1 MGTVT
6 HIGPP
11 DYALAIILKAWF
23 DYLENNEAAWD
34 MALRIYPAE
43 IRARARKSFL
53 SRDNG
58 LKVYGGYPRVDEKP
72 PIVSVI
78 LLNETIVEDHMGQAV
93 GMTESYDDEG
103 ETMEV
108 VGDISQSTIGVY
120 VIAQNDEMGHIYS
133 TLVRQGALIAQRRM
147 LEAGFAN
154 MLFNDASDLSP
165 TDVGLP
171 NDVWVRTYTYTV
183 LEQVD
188 AINTLPAGEYIPAV
202 VEIYLKRIIEL
213 EPPLNNSGVVPVAN
227 VE

>member
-34 MALRIYPAE
+34 SALRIYPDE

-53 SRDNG
+53 SGNNG

-78 LLNETIVEDHMGQAV
+78 LLNETVVEDHMGQAV

-103 ETMEV
+103 DMMEV
-108 VGDISQSTIGVY
+108 VGDISQSTVGVY

-147 LEAGFAN
+147 LDSGFAN

-188 AINTLPAGEYIPAV
+188 AVNTLPDGEYIPAV
-202 VEIYLKRIIEL
+202 VEIYLKRIIDL

>member
-1 MGTVT
+1 MGTIT
-6 HIGPP
+6 HLGPP
-11 DYALAIILKAWF
+11 DYALSIILKAWF
-23 DYLENNEAAWD
+23 DYLAANEDAWNA
-34 MALRIYPAE
+34 ALRIFPTE

-53 SRDNG
+53 SESNKP
-58 LKVYGGYPRVDEKP
+58 KVYGGYPRVDEKP
-72 PIVSVI
+72 PIVSII
-78 LLNETIVEDHMGQAV
+78 LLNESNVEDHMGQAV
-93 GMTESYDDEG
+93 GMTTSYDDED
-103 ETMEV
+103 EEMEV
-108 VGDISQSTIGVY
+108 IGDISQSTIGVY

-133 TLVRQGALIAQRRM
+133 TMVRQGCMIAQRRM

>member
-34 MALRIYPAE
+34 SALHIYPDE

-53 SRDNG
+53 SGNNG

-78 LLNETIVEDHMGQAV
+78 LLNETVVEDHMGQAV

-103 ETMEV
+103 DMMEV
-108 VGDISQSTIGVY
+108 VGDISQSTVGVY

-147 LEAGFAN
+147 LDSGFAN

-188 AINTLPAGEYIPAV
+188 AVNTLPDGEYIPAV
-202 VEIYLKRIIEL
+202 VEIYLKRIIDL